1 MNATGFELP
10 ISAILGG
17 TSLYSIVK
25 AGEKYYVE
33 NHDLE
38 EEATPLLPIPEQLV
52 PYYVAGLERYLDLD
66 PDNSEEARL
75 LAEDDFNSMCQL
87 YFEDGY

>member
-25 AGEKYYVE
+25 AGEKYYIE
-33 NHDLE
+33 NHEPE
-38 EEATPLLPIPEQLV
+38 EESIPLLPIAEELV
-52 PYYVAGLERYLDLD
+52 SLYIAGLERYLDTD

-75 LAEDDFNSMCQL
+75 FAEDQFNSMCQQ